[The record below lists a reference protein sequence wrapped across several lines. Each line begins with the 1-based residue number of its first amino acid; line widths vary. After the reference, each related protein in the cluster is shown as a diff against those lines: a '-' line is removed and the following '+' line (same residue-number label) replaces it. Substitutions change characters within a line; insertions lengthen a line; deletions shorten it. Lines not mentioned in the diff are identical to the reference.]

1 MIATIPCMT
10 KNGHRAFVDTFTRL
24 WDRAKAEGKSQEKF
38 SKDIGVSQKTVSNIL
53 HAIENKRN
61 IRLDTIES
69 VAKGLGIETWQLL
82 VPEMP
87 IDLILNHRLTKL
99 ITSFKNADEAR
110 VSPCSV
116 NQTGH
121 PSLRLP
127 CAGDS
132 RWASAR
138 PASVG
143 SAMGGATTTTMTQRR

>member
-99 ITSFKNADEAR
+99 ITSFKNADEDGRDFITR
-110 VSPCSV
+110 VAEKESEYHITPP
-116 NQTGH
+116 NGPEDTTKTG
-121 PSLRLP
+121 SNR
-127 CAGDS
+127 S
-132 RWASAR
+132 
-138 PASVG
+138 
-143 SAMGGATTTTMTQRR
+143 